1 METPST
7 KSQISNKKAIKLQI
21 YHQRVWI
28 FGLSNLDIVWNLDI
42 GIWDF
47 RSLMVVLNC
56 FDLAGLS
63 STLTYLWFFPRTTPS
78 FFHRQYLPLGERCS
92 RKPPQ

>member
-1 METPST
+1 MT
-7 KSQISNKKAIKLQI
+7 KIQNKQNG
-21 YHQRVWI
+21 HQTADKSPACLV

-47 RSLMVVLNC
+47 RSMMVVLNC

-78 FFHRQYLPLGERCS
+78 FFHRQYLPLGERSS